1 MRVELDDEAERVLVE
16 VEGVV
21 ARLTVEYDLE
31 LAGELLRV
39 DVLADV
45 ERVVVT
51 DVAVRVDAGLLERVV
66 VAAEEVLV
74 VPVVATAERVEADDA
89 LLVELVDDTGVLV
102 ELPSELARVDA
113 DELLTRVEPA
123 ALTLLLP

>member
-1 MRVELDDEAERVLVE
+1 ME